1 MGVDP
6 DKSNGYEAIA
16 PLYISGRGRSDSGI
30 GVTVVA
36 EWADTLPSGADILDL
51 GCGTGMPVS
60 HFLIKRGF
68 QVYGVDASPT
78 MVAAFRSRFPS
89 VPVECAAVE
98 DSEFFGRSFDA
109 VIAWGLFF
117 LLTEEAQRGLIAKV
131 AGVLRSGA
139 RLLFTSPPTNISWL
153 DAMTGQKSISLGYEA
168 YRKAIE
174 AEGMSLLGTHVDVGE
189 NFYYDVKKT

>member
-1 MGVDP
+1 MAAER

-30 GVTVVA
+30 GVPVVA
-36 EWADTLPSGADILDL
+36 EWAETLPAGVDVLDL

-60 HFLIKRGF
+60 QVLIKRGF
-68 QVYGVDASPT
+68 HLYGVDASPT
-78 MVAAFRSRFPS
+78 MVATFRSRFPT

-98 DSEFFGRSFDA
+98 ESGFFGRSFDA

-117 LLTEEAQRGLIAKV
+117 LLTEETQRSLIAKV
-131 AGVLRSGA
+131 ARVLPSGG
-139 RLLFTSPPTNISWL
+139 RFLFTSPPKNISWL
-153 DAMTGQKSISLGYEA
+153 DAMTGQKSVSLGYEA

-189 NFYYDVKKT
+189 NFYYDVKKL